1 MLTDAACRFPSL
13 NSTGHSEMSMDP
25 SLALEDVG
33 GFQKFW
39 TYQGSLTTPPCTEG
53 IRWFVASQP
62 LYVDNDTLQSILA
75 VSRYSAR
82 PTQQRWMHAVN
93 E

>member
-1 MLTDAACRFPSL
+1 MML
-13 NSTGHSEMSMDP
+13 DP

-33 GFQKFW
+33 GFEEFW
-39 TYQGSLTTPPCTEG
+39 SYQGSLTTPPCTEG

-62 LYVDNDTLQSILA
+62 LYVDNDTLESILA